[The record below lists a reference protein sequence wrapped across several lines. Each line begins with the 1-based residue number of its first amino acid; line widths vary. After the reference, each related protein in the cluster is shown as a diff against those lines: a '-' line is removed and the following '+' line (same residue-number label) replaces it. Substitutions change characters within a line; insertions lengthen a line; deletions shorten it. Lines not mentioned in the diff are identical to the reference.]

1 MMDLLNHRKASAHLR
16 LVREDNGEKPAYRA
30 PKKLIHEDWETH
42 ETLMTDSEG
51 QLSFTSFKGDYMM
64 TVNGQKITLNLDRDR
79 TDTLIL
85 L

>member
-1 MMDLLNHRKASAHLR
+1 
-16 LVREDNGEKPAYRA
+16 
-30 PKKLIHEDWETH
+30 
-42 ETLMTDSEG
+42 MTDSEG